1 MLQKQAYNR
10 NACPTAKTESQRLAA
25 CCNELDDICIQ
36 AYRSHR
42 HNDKELTKPFERC
55 KNLCCY
61 AHACRQRSDKFCLTI
76 DEASEYFNIGEKKLR
91 QIASENLGVLS
102 LKGSSCE

>member
-1 MLQKQAYNR
+1 MLQKQAHNR

-55 KNLCCY
+55 KTSAATPMLVANVVI
-61 AHACRQRSDKFCLTI
+61 S
-76 DEASEYFNIGEKKLR
+76 EASTKYSIKLGTMLL
-91 QIASENLGVLS
+91 IFTS
-102 LKGSSCE
+102 